1 MAALQA
7 QENEIASNFVV
18 FLFSGF
24 LLLSGLVLCFAL
36 QYTSG
41 QIFLY
46 RYGVSCPKCVR
57 LGIFWSRGFSVVW
70 ITINEIY

>member
-24 LLLSGLVLCFAL
+24 LLLSDLVLCFAL
-36 QYTSG
+36 TIARWPDISVQVWGLLSKMFETWN
-41 QIFLY
+41 FL
-46 RYGVSCPKCVR
+46 
-57 LGIFWSRGFSVVW
+57 
-70 ITINEIY
+70 E